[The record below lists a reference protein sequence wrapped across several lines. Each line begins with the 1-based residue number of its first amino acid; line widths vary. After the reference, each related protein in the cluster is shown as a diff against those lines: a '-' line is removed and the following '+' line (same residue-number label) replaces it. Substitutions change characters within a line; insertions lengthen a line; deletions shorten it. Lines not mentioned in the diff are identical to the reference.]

1 MFKNVALQS
10 KSHEGTEKGS
20 KIYYQYFCLEFDS
33 NKVVKSS
40 IEVGC
45 FGGDFLWG
53 AYRQRRSGSTY
64 IHTDTHT
71 QTDTLGPS

>member
-1 MFKNVALQS
+1 MFRNVSLQS
-10 KSHEGTEKGS
+10 KSHEGKEKGS
-20 KIYYQYFCLEFDS
+20 KIYFQCFYLEFDS

-45 FGGDFLWG
+45 FGGDFLGG

-64 IHTDTHT
+64 LYVSMD
-71 QTDTLGPS
+71 LGE